1 MREAGGSGVAAEGMA
16 EARSQQ
22 SALTA
27 LMLARLHPEQDDTA
41 LAIWAEAIV
50 GACERLSLW
59 WGEHP
64 DITADEITDRL
75 TALLLP
81 ALA

>member
-1 MREAGGSGVAAEGMA
+1 
-16 EARSQQ
+16 
-22 SALTA
+22 
-27 LMLARLHPEQDDTA
+27 MLALLHPEQDAVA
-41 LAIWAEAIV
+41 LQVWAEAIV

-59 WGEHP
+59 WVDHP
-64 DITADEITDRL
+64 ELSVDAITDRL